1 MGIYQNNKRTLKK
14 RRNPVSALKLNK
26 RSTSVGD
33 LIESPVSSTSISDV
47 FDEYENNESSCSES
61 NSCGSDDLFGPIGN
75 SNSLDQDYHNSDAM
89 FQSTMLDFGNE
100 IEMDSEEFLFK
111 CWTLFSSLIFY

>member
-1 MGIYQNNKRTLKK
+1 MQIQNNSKRTLKR
-14 RRNPVSALKLNK
+14 RRNSISAVKLNK
-26 RSTSVGD
+26 RNTSVGD
-33 LIESPVSSTSISDV
+33 LIDNSASSTSISDI
-47 FDEYENNESSCSES
+47 FDEENNESSCSES
-61 NSCGSDDLFGPIGN
+61 NSCGSEEIFGLIGN

-111 CWTLFSSLIFY
+111 I

>member
-1 MGIYQNNKRTLKK
+1 MYQNNKRTLKK

-26 RSTSVGD
+26 RRTSVED
-33 LIESPVSSTSISDV
+33 LVESTVSSTSISDI
-47 FDEYENNESSCSES
+47 FDDYENNESSCSGE
-61 NSCGSDDLFGPIGN
+61 NSCGSEDLFGRIGN
-75 SNSLDQDYHNSDAM
+75 SNSLDQEYHNSDAM

-111 CWTLFSSLIFY
+111 C

>member
-1 MGIYQNNKRTLKK
+1 MYQINKRTLKK

-26 RSTSVGD
+26 RRTSVED
-33 LIESPVSSTSISDV
+33 LVESTVSSTSISDI
-47 FDEYENNESSCSES
+47 FDDYENNESPCSGE
-61 NSCGSDDLFGPIGN
+61 NSCGSEDLFGRIGN
-75 SNSLDQDYHNSDAM
+75 SNSLDQEFHNSDAM

-111 CWTLFSSLIFY
+111 C

>member
-1 MGIYQNNKRTLKK
+1 M
-14 RRNPVSALKLNK
+14 
-26 RSTSVGD
+26 
-33 LIESPVSSTSISDV
+33 
-47 FDEYENNESSCSES
+47 ES
-61 NSCGSDDLFGPIGN
+61 NSCESDDLFGTLGN

-111 CWTLFSSLIFY
+111 Y